1 MKRPL
6 SLICL
11 ALGLALLPVG
21 SSLAD
26 PAMGRSDDRRGGYE
40 DQDRSRGSERQR
52 YDRSSERPLL
62 GTLPDDR
69 GYHDRRWGGDN
80 NPGGHYGAD
89 RRWGGDDHRGNHF
102 GFGRRD
108 DYPDNRYE
116 RGRYGDRYNGGRYG
130 DDRDARRAADA
141 VRRGERGRVLS
152 SEPDDDRGYRVRV
165 LTPDGYVRE
174 RYVDPHDHD

>member
-26 PAMGRSDDRRGGYE
+26 PAMGRSDDRSGHDGQY
-40 DQDRSRGSERQR
+40 RSGERR
-52 YDRSSERPLL
+52 LL
-62 GTLPDDR
+62 GELRDERD
-69 GYHDRRWGGDN
+69 YHDRRWGGDN
-80 NPGGHYGAD
+80 
-89 RRWGGDDHRGNHF
+89 HRGNHF
-102 GFGRRD
+102 GLGRRN
-108 DYPDNRYE
+108 DYPDNRYP
-116 RGRYGDRYNGGRYG
+116 RGRYDDRYSSGRYG
-130 DDRDARRAADA
+130 EYDREARRAADA

-174 RYVDPHDHD
+174 RYIDPRDHD